1 MKVNV
6 LKPSLSKLKTD
17 LINLNERDF
26 IEKYI
31 FTEGNWYF
39 EEYLNLGAEVAAS
52 KEIELKSTI
61 KECLNVTETDI
72 YIVGSGKI
80 GYSLSPKKLFC
91 PFRVEASSGG
101 KASDIDIAIISEEI
115 YNNYWALFRK
125 SYTPLYSYSYGF
137 ISREIYRGYINDRNI
152 EEIPNCRKEWR
163 KSISSL
169 NKKLSM
175 KFNVK
180 HSVNYRIYRNQ
191 NDFFEYVEQSLS
203 EIKRGAI

>member
-72 YIVGSGKI
+72 YI
-80 GYSLSPKKLFC
+80 L
-91 PFRVEASSGG
+91 
-101 KASDIDIAIISEEI
+101 
-115 YNNYWALFRK
+115 
-125 SYTPLYSYSYGF
+125 
-137 ISREIYRGYINDRNI
+137 
-152 EEIPNCRKEWR
+152 
-163 KSISSL
+163 
-169 NKKLSM
+169 
-175 KFNVK
+175 
-180 HSVNYRIYRNQ
+180 
-191 NDFFEYVEQSLS
+191 
-203 EIKRGAI
+203 